1 MELVFAEPSLASL
14 DAAAVDAL
22 ALFIAEGERPLRRL
36 AGLCDWRMCG
46 AISRVVQADWF
57 QGQAGEVML
66 MPSAGKLPA
75 PRLFLFGLGKRDE
88 PSDQSLGRSPGRMP
102 GLIPKAF
109 EVIRRA
115 GGHSLGMEL
124 PWEGMALE
132 SSVAIWASAAATTR
146 QRLERACLFGEARAL
161 QRGFA
166 ADPIGRSLL
175 APALERPVTSPA
187 AVPHP
192 AERR

>member
-22 ALFIAEGERPLRRL
+22 ALFIGEGERPLRGL

-46 AISRVVQADWF
+46 ALSRVVQADWF
-57 QGQAGEVML
+57 QGHVGEVML
-66 MPSAGKLPA
+66 MPTAGRLPA
-75 PRLFLFGLGKRDE
+75 PRLFLFGLGRRDE
-88 PSDQSLGRSPGRMP
+88 PADHMP
-102 GLIPKAF
+102 ALIPKAF

-124 PWEGMALE
+124 PWEAMAFE
-132 SSVAIWASAAATTR
+132 PSVLIWASAAATTR
-146 QRLERACLFGEARAL
+146 QRLDRACLFGEVRAL
-161 QRGFA
+161 QKGFA

-175 APALERPVTSPA
+175 TPVVERGAAQPPTAQHPLER
-187 AVPHP
+187 
-192 AERR
+192 R